1 MTPELLAETLAD
13 HVDRLYRAAWA
24 LSASREDAEDLV
36 QETYTRVLAKPRTIS
51 AADEALPYLLGV
63 LRNTYIS
70 TLRKRGRRP
79 QTVPLDDTEH
89 RLAAPRSDSPAAMLE
104 TQELFAA
111 ISALP
116 DDYRDAVIAV
126 DVVGLSYAEAA
137 TALSV
142 PQGTIMSRLYRGRD
156 RAAKAVGS

>member
-1 MTPELLAETLAD
+1 
-13 HVDRLYRAAWA
+13 
-24 LSASREDAEDLV
+24 
-36 QETYTRVLAKPRTIS
+36 
-51 AADEALPYLLGV
+51 
-63 LRNTYIS
+63 
-70 TLRKRGRRP
+70 
-79 QTVPLDDTEH
+79 
-89 RLAAPRSDSPAAMLE
+89 MLE

-156 RAAKAVGS
+156 RAAKAVGG